1 MTYLKKEEIFFD
13 RDGEGNVIPIE
24 VTLDI
29 LPNKPLVK
37 VTPLTKGELAEIMS
51 KTKDI
56 DTSVETDID
65 VIIKHCKE
73 PSFSEEDRNSLMN
86 AGRTTYT
93 NAIAL
98 AIFSVSA
105 GISQKQL
112 VDEGRKNIIEKE
124 LQNFPKQ

>member
-24 VTLDI
+24 VTLDT
-29 LPNKPLVK
+29 LPDKPQIK
-37 VTPLTKGELAEIMS
+37 ATPLTKGELAEIMS
-51 KTKDI
+51 RTKDV
-56 DTSVETDID
+56 DTSLETDIN

-73 PSFSEEDRNSLMN
+73 PSFTEADKDGLLK
-86 AGRTTYT
+86 AGKTTYT

-98 AIFSVSA
+98 AIFSISS

-112 VDEGRKNIIEKE
+112 VEEGRKNIIGKE
-124 LQNFPKQ
+124 LEDFRKQ